1 MTPKEYTNLLEYI
14 TQNNCWGINMYGITV
29 ERKRK
34 AIKYVEASFD
44 SRDGTI
50 WLITFRQII
59 NSKEQEISFRIEFKE
74 DVDRIYSWLDETIT

>member
-1 MTPKEYTNLLEYI
+1 MKNGGMMDVVI
-14 TQNNCWGINMYGITV
+14 AQNNCWGINMYGITV

-59 NSKEQEISFRIEFKE
+59 NSKEQEISFRIESKK

>member
-1 MTPKEYTNLLEYI
+1 MTPKEYANLLEYI
-14 TQNNCWGINMYGITV
+14 AQNNCWGINMYGITV

-44 SRDGTI
+44 SRDGII

-59 NSKEQEISFRIEFKE
+59 NSKEQEINFRIESKE
-74 DVDRIYSWLDETIT
+74 DVDKIYSWLDETIT

>member
-1 MTPKEYTNLLEYI
+1 MTPEAYANLLEYI
-14 TQNNCWGINMYGITV
+14 VQNNCWGINMYGITV

-59 NSKEQEISFRIEFKE
+59 NSKEQEISFRIESKK

>member
-1 MTPKEYTNLLEYI
+1 MTPEAYANLLEYI
-14 TQNNCWGINMYGITV
+14 AQNNCWGINMYGITV

-59 NSKEQEISFRIEFKE
+59 NSKEQEISFRIESKK

>member
-1 MTPKEYTNLLEYI
+1 MTPEAYANLFEYI
-14 TQNNCWGINMYGITV
+14 ARNNCWGINMYGITV

-50 WLITFRQII
+50 WLITFQQII
-59 NSKEQEISFRIEFKE
+59 NSKEQEISFRIESKE
-74 DVDRIYSWLDETIT
+74 DVDRIYSWLDEIIT